1 MNFHEFMCSHEAKNN
16 KNLNNL
22 LNRFFLMHPNYVLCK
37 ISSSNVHIEVVIKN
51 SYIRQNLEYLYEF
64 SRTREYL

>member
-22 LNRFFLMHPNYVLCK
+22 LNRFFLMHPNYVLCM
-37 ISSSNVHIEVVIKN
+37 ITNNLNICGN
-51 SYIRQNLEYLYEF
+51 SLLDFWFPNFLKKL
-64 SRTREYL
+64 T